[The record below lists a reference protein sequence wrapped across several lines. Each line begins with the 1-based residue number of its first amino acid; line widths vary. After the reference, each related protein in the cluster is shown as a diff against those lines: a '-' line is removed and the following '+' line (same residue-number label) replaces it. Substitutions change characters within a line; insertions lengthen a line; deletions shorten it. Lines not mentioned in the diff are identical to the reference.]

1 MDQKPVIQ
9 YVGQFYVYGSE
20 VKAPKKKQPAP
31 KVFLPKKPKTEKERR
46 IYVDPVAVGGI
57 VLAVVVLVALVVGAV
72 QLTVSMKQYNQET
85 EKLTELKRENA
96 KLEHAYRTALDLDA
110 IQERAEALGMIP
122 AEEAEKMT
130 VRVSVPEH
138 EEEPTAWENFLWFLS
153 GLLGP
158 AEEPEA

>member
-20 VKAPKKKQPAP
+20 VKAPKKKQQSA
-31 KVFLPKKPKTEKERR
+31 KVFLPKKPKTGKERR
-46 IYVDPVAVGGI
+46 IYVDPVAMGGI
-57 VLAVVVLVALVVGAV
+57 VLAVAVLVALVVGAV
-72 QLTVSMKQYNQET
+72 QLTASMNQYNQEMET
-85 EKLTELKRENA
+85 LTELKRENA
-96 KLEHAYRTALDLDA
+96 KLEHAYRTALDLDTV
-110 IQERAEALGMIP
+110 QEKAEAMGMIP

-138 EEEPTAWENFLWFLS
+138 EEEPTAWEIFLWFLS

-158 AEEPEA
+158 AEEPES

>member
-20 VKAPKKKQPAP
+20 VKAPKKKQQSA
-31 KVFLPKKPKTEKERR
+31 KVFLPKKPKTGKERR
-46 IYVDPVAVGGI
+46 IYVDPVAMGGI
-57 VLAVVVLVALVVGAV
+57 VLAVAVLVALVVGAV
-72 QLTVSMKQYNQET
+72 QLTASMNLDTVQE
-85 EKLTELKRENA
+85 K
-96 KLEHAYRTALDLDA
+96 
-110 IQERAEALGMIP
+110 AEAMGMIP
-122 AEEAEKMT
+122 AGEAEKMT

-158 AEEPEA
+158 AEEPES

>member
-20 VKAPKKKQPAP
+20 VKAPKKKQQSA
-31 KVFLPKKPKTEKERR
+31 KVFLPKKPKTGKERR
-46 IYVDPVAVGGI
+46 IYVDPVAMGGI
-57 VLAVVVLVALVVGAV
+57 VLAVAVLVALVVGAV
-72 QLTVSMKQYNQET
+72 QLTASMNQYSQELET
-85 EKLTELKRENA
+85 LTELKRENA
-96 KLEHAYRTALDLDA
+96 KLEHAYRTALDLDTV
-110 IQERAEALGMIP
+110 QEKAEA
-122 AEEAEKMT
+122 MT

-158 AEEPEA
+158 AEEPES

>member
-20 VKAPKKKQPAP
+20 VKAPKKKQQSA
-31 KVFLPKKPKTEKERR
+31 KVFLPKKPKTGKERR
-46 IYVDPVAVGGI
+46 IYVDPVAMGGI
-57 VLAVVVLVALVVGAV
+57 VLAVAVLVALVVGAV
-72 QLTVSMKQYNQET
+72 QLTASMNQYDQELET
-85 EKLTELKRENA
+85 LTELKRENA
-96 KLEHAYRTALDLDA
+96 KLEHAYRTALDLDTV
-110 IQERAEALGMIP
+110 QEKAEAMGMIP

-138 EEEPTAWENFLWFLS
+138 EEEPTAWENILWFLS

-158 AEEPEA
+158 AEAATE

>member
-20 VKAPKKKQPAP
+20 VKAPKKKQTP
-31 KVFLPKKPKTEKERR
+31 KKAVLPKLKPGKERR
-46 IYVDPVAVGGI
+46 VYVDPVAVGGI
-57 VLAVVVLVALVVGAV
+57 ALAVVVLIALVVGAL
-72 QLTVSMKQYNQET
+72 QLTACMQGYNEAVDT
-85 EKLTELKRENA
+85 LTELKRENA
-96 KLEHAYRTALDLDA
+96 KLEHAYRTALDLDTV
-110 IQERAEALGMIP
+110 QEKAEAMGMIP

-158 AEEPEA
+158 AEEPES